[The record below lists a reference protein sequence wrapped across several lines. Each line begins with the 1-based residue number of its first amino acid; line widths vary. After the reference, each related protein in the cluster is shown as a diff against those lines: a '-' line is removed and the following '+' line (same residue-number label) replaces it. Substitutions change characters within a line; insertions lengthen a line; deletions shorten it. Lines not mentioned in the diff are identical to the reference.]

1 MTNPPTEE
9 DSVIDGLIV
18 DELTHVLICGHWISP
33 FIFDGEFSVDSRGQ
47 VTELRQLVDDGPGI
61 DKRWQEVERETVLWN
76 ALTEAI
82 EREYK
87 EKINE
92 ALRER
97 AFERFVARP
106 QKWGDAVPL

>member
-1 MTNPPTEE
+1 MTNET

-18 DELTHVLICGHWISP
+18 DELTHVLLCDHWISP
-33 FIFDGEFSVDSRGQ
+33 FIFDGEFSVDARGQ
-47 VTELRQLVDDGPGI
+47 VTELRQKVDDGPGI
-61 DKRWQEVERETVLWN
+61 NERWQDVKRDTQLWW

-87 EKINE
+87 DRINE

-106 QKWGDAVPL
+106 KKWGDAVPL